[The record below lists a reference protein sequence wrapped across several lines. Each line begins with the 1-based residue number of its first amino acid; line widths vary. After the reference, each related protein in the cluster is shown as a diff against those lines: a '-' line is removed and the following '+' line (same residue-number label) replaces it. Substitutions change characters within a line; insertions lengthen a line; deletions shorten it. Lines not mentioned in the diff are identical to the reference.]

1 MDNKENTVIFEN
13 NARMYLSYPL
23 KLVYSSNVYTFA
35 SRNQLQ
41 LPERNLIKKVNSC
54 SSDNDEDELDG
65 IFYDV
70 NLEYA
75 EDEKVKDNRSCGGGG
90 IVITEKL
97 KRKYGITGC
106 FLSAPIPIKSP
117 DLRSKTMLF

>member
-54 SSDNDEDELDG
+54 SSDDDEDELDG

-75 EDEKVKDNRSCGGGG
+75 EDEKVKDNRSCGGG